1 MTSQDHKQDLARNVS
16 VSCCAECRADTERQ
30 FVDTSVWRYERVRD
44 YLAYIRPRLDAIR
57 AGENSADARIW
68 KRKFI
73 DALNRRI
80 GMKVSRAGGRKY
92 CDSYLERLR
101 GIARVNPGRTY
112 LVRFAQRGA
121 SCLDR

>member
-1 MTSQDHKQDLARNVS
+1 MISADHRNHVYS
-16 VSCCAECRADTERQ
+16 RRSHSDCPECRADTEKR
-30 FVDTSVWRYERVRD
+30 FVDTSVWHYDHMRE
-44 YLAYIRPRLDAIR
+44 YLAYVRPLLALIR

-68 KRKFI
+68 KREFVS
-73 DALNRRI
+73 ALNRRI